1 MTTDERRQALQR
13 LGFTERQAGFLVMVM
28 LHAGVCIGRQYC
40 QFAQIA
46 YGRTMH
52 AFFERLVTRGD
63 ATAHRCG
70 HNRAR
75 IYHIRAKRL
84 YRAVGQPDN
93 RHRRPVMIARA
104 VERLMLLDA
113 VLAESDHRWLATED
127 EKLAHFTL
135 SHRIHRPYLPSLT
148 FRAGEAETVRY
159 FPDKLPIRVDPDG
172 RCVFV
177 YVLTRELPIDF
188 RAFLERHAE
197 LWRRLPS
204 WTVRLL
210 VPRHDTDLVTRYHAA
225 FREQLAS
232 PLAPDLV
239 EEFRWYAH
247 ARAHGVRD
255 AEERFDHAARAF
267 AAPRFQA
274 VYRAWRVRGE
284 MVMDALSSQTLKDQ
298 LEWETGRWE
307 REVLPHNYRCLL
319 PAIGNV

>member
-1 MTTDERRQALQR
+1 LSTDERRQAVQR
-13 LGFTERQAGFLVMVM
+13 LGYTERQARFLVTVM
-28 LHAGVCIGRQYC
+28 LHAGVCIGRQFC
-40 QFAQIA
+40 QFARIP

-52 AFFERLVTRGD
+52 TFFERLVARGD

-75 IYHIRAKRL
+75 VYHIHAKRL

-93 RHRRPVMIARA
+93 RRRRPVTVGRA

-113 VLAESDHRWLATED
+113 VLADWDNTWLATED

-135 SHRIHRPYLPSLT
+135 SHRIQRAYLPSLT

-177 YVLTRELPIDF
+177 YVLTRDLPIDF

-210 VPRHDTDLVTRYHAA
+210 VPRHHTDLVSRYHAA

-232 PLAPDLV
+232 PLDPNLV

-247 ARAHGVRD
+247 ARARGTRD
-255 AEERFDHAARAF
+255 VEERFDLAARAF
-267 AAPRFQA
+267 GAPRFQA
-274 VYRAWRVRGE
+274 VYRAWRERGE
-284 MVMDALSSQTLKDQ
+284 MVIDALSSHSLKDQ

-307 REVLPHNYRCLL
+307 REVLPHNYLRLL
-319 PAIGNV
+319 PLVGTA